1 MNKKIF
7 HRNSVSKPS
16 HLMHGNRSNK
26 LSMGDLSPFF
36 SRPPSDVKKRNSND
50 HFEYSKV

>member
-1 MNKKIF
+1 MNKKLF
-7 HRNSVSKPS
+7 HRNSAGKSS
-16 HLMHGNRSNK
+16 HLMHGIRANK

-36 SRPPSDVKKRNSND
+36 SRPPSEAKKRNSND